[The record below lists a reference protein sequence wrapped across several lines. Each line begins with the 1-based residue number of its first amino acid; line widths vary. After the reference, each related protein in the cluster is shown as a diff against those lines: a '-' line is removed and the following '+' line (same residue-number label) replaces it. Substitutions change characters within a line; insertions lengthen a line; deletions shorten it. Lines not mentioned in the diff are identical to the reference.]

1 MRLALSTRIVLWI
14 AQRERDGISTDRE
27 NVYSYWTNQKG
38 VTREEI
44 TAILKSNIVFQTLVE
59 DV

>member
-27 NVYSYWTNQKG
+27 NVYSYWVNQKD
-38 VTREEI
+38 VTREEV
-44 TAILKSNIVFQTLVE
+44 TTVLKSLIFQTMVE
-59 DV
+59 DA